1 MALTSAS
8 AYTDA
13 IAQYKDNLS
22 WEGDVTKAR
31 AFREAVRFLMLD
43 RATRSS
49 HADGSA
55 LDRESL
61 RAELDAVTAYLNT
74 SDTTN
79 RPRASFVQGRAR
91 HVP

>member
-8 AYTDA
+8 TYSDA

-22 WEGDVTKAR
+22 WEGDLAKAR
-31 AFREAVRFLMLD
+31 LFREAIRWLLLE
-43 RATRSS
+43 RPTRSNN
-49 HADGSA
+49 ADGSG

-61 RAELDAVTAYLNT
+61 KGSLDEVTAYLHTADT
-74 SDTTN
+74 ST

-91 HVP
+91 CL

>member
-1 MALTSAS
+1 MALTSTSTYA
-8 AYTDA
+8 DA

-31 AFREAVRFLMLD
+31 AFREAIRFLMLE
-43 RATRSS
+43 RPTRSS
-49 HADGSA
+49 HSDGSG

-61 RAELDAVTAYLNT
+61 QGQFSAVDAYL
-74 SDTTN
+74 SAVDTTS

-91 HVP
+91 QVL